1 MLELVFLEGNRR
13 GEAIRLT
20 FEKAWFGRQVT
31 CDFVLE
37 GEGISRAH
45 FAITRRGVDYVLID
59 NKSTNGTFVNRVR
72 VTAVT
77 LRAGYQIVAG
87 SSVMQVREVA
97 GRADLAFRFVAER
110 KGGEGG
116 SQVVEQE
123 TVLLGRKSICH
134 IQLND
139 PAVSPVHAE

>member
-1 MLELVFLEGNRR
+1 MLELIFLEGNRR

-77 LRAGYQIVAG
+77 LRAGYQISVG
-87 SSVMQVREVA
+87 SVIMQVREVA
-97 GRADLAFRFVAER
+97 QPAQAGFCFVAIR
-110 KGGEGG
+110 KG
-116 SQVVEQE
+116 
-123 TVLLGRKSICH
+123 I
-134 IQLND
+134 D
-139 PAVSPVHAE
+139 D